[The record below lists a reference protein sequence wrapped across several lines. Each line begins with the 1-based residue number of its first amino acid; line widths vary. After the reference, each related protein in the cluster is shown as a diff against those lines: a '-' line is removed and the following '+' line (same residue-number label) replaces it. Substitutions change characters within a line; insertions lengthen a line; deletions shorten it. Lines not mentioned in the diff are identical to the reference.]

1 MAARVIQPHPR
12 IDSVRGCV
20 ALARGPVVYC
30 LEQNDLPDGV
40 MLEDVRIDPAASIE
54 TGRLPDIP
62 VTLVASGTVE
72 RPASDELY
80 QFHSEVETEPIEIT
94 AIPYFL
100 WGNRTPGPMRV
111 WIPVS
116 TTG

>member
-1 MAARVIQPHPR
+1 MLARVVRPHPR
-12 IDSVRGCV
+12 IDAVRGCV
-20 ALARGPVVYC
+20 AVARGPLVYAV
-30 LEQNDLPDGV
+30 EQADLPAGV
-40 MLEDVRIDPAASIE
+40 TLEDVHIDPAAPI
-54 TGRLPDIP
+54 TAGRLPDIP
-62 VTLVASGTVE
+62 VTLSTRGTVE

-80 QFHSEVETEPIEIT
+80 PDAIELASEPLELT

-111 WIPVS
+111 WIPA